1 MAASTPGAE
10 AIPQYLQ
17 WKIESQRT
25 DINLDKKLEE
35 ANKVLHN
42 RILKMREG
50 KLCTG
55 CVLFVGRD
63 HKSHWGFAGALWSR
77 FEVVPGST
85 EEASL
90 LAKKPRLNWNIIA
103 GKSVTCT
110 LCKAFLEAALPLLP
124 EESNMVRPNQLSID
138 LHRGALTLPRMNS
151 KTCKHRSHKANEWH
165 GLTATFTWNGQS
177 DDAVKYTIWPN
188 SGSSQSNSND
198 TPHHCIWHR
207 DVRPTVDFDLVAG
220 WLKACDE
227 THGHHPGSQG
237 RGRALDGIRFIDLQQ
252 RCIVRR
258 SRNVRY
264 AALSYTWGSREQYC
278 LTKKNMRM
286 LEENGGLSSLEGKF
300 RPVVTDAMQVCRRLD
315 ISYLWI
321 DCLCI
326 VQDDEASKHS
336 QIQNMDLVYANAYIT
351 LVAASEQATDP
362 HVVNQSTNEG
372 IDEGLARVSVPVTTN
387 RVNLPLNGMSYTCSA
402 DDINTL
408 CSSFSGSLWFSRGW
422 TFQEL
427 VCARRILV
435 FTAKQAF
442 LYCPE
447 GLLTESFHHGEDQ
460 FKAFH
465 VPPQRKDVSLC
476 GSLNENFN
484 RGSMLSISD
493 IIAEYQDSYVPL
505 VKAYME
511 RNLSY
516 DSDGLNAFSGIIS
529 AASRTLGPFHW
540 GLPLKTIAR
549 ALLLDLHG
557 HDRPSDPPNRKLC
570 FPSWSWLGW
579 ASGSVSDAF
588 DDRYQLVPL
597 VHI

>member
-188 SGSSQSNSND
+188 
-198 TPHHCIWHR
+198 T
-207 DVRPTVDFDLVAG
+207 
-220 WLKACDE
+220 
-227 THGHHPGSQG
+227 
-237 RGRALDGIRFIDLQQ
+237 
-252 RCIVRR
+252 
-258 SRNVRY
+258 
-264 AALSYTWGSREQYC
+264 
-278 LTKKNMRM
+278 
-286 LEENGGLSSLEGKF
+286 
-300 RPVVTDAMQVCRRLD
+300 
-315 ISYLWI
+315 
-321 DCLCI
+321 
-326 VQDDEASKHS
+326 
-336 QIQNMDLVYANAYIT
+336 
-351 LVAASEQATDP
+351 
-362 HVVNQSTNEG
+362 
-372 IDEGLARVSVPVTTN
+372 
-387 RVNLPLNGMSYTCSA
+387 
-402 DDINTL
+402 
-408 CSSFSGSLWFSRGW
+408 
-422 TFQEL
+422 
-427 VCARRILV
+427 
-435 FTAKQAF
+435 
-442 LYCPE
+442 
-447 GLLTESFHHGEDQ
+447 
-460 FKAFH
+460 
-465 VPPQRKDVSLC
+465 
-476 GSLNENFN
+476 
-484 RGSMLSISD
+484 
-493 IIAEYQDSYVPL
+493 
-505 VKAYME
+505 
-511 RNLSY
+511 
-516 DSDGLNAFSGIIS
+516 
-529 AASRTLGPFHW
+529 SRTLGPFHW

-557 HDRPSDPPNRKLC
+557 HDRPSVPPNRKHS

-597 VHI
+597 VHIYAYDGRMETKLLAGPRNNSVGVEGYIVADIEAYNQATDVRLHLQPTIEYSPSLPAQSKDITQVLVFWSHVACLLADNREMSMHRWDGREDKTCELVLIGCEDHRTTNLSVATAWYHGLVISRSSGFVQKVGIFRYLPSSVWVEANPQLELIFLI